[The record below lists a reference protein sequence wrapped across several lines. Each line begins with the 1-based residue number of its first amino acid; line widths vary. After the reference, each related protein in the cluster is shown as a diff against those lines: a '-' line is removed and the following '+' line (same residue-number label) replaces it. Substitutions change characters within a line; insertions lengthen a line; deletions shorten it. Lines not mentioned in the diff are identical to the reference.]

1 MALSSEQKTKM
12 WDMLNQTRG
21 QIGLTA
27 YKDYIFGILFY
38 KYLSEKSTKWLEKV
52 LRGDET
58 WESVFTEDSQRAMDY
73 MKQNLGYAIQP
84 GDFFSDW
91 QQAIDEDRFNISMMS
106 DTFGRFNQQ
115 IAFEAKADFEGIFDG
130 MRFDSAD
137 LGSNAQSRSSVM
149 MSMIELLSAP
159 EFDLSGDGDTISDIY
174 EYLVAQFATVL
185 ASDMGQYY
193 TPKEISNVMA
203 RILTHGHEDKESFSI
218 YDPTVGSA
226 SLLLTTA
233 SYMKHSDKRGVIK
246 YFGQERDATPYR
258 LARMNLMMHG
268 VEYNDI
274 NIKHADTL
282 ESDWPDGVVD
292 GKDSPRMFNAVMA
305 NPPYSAH
312 WDNKEREDDPRWR
325 EYGVAPK
332 TKADYAFLLHC
343 LYHLDDSGR
352 MAIILPHGV
361 LFRGGAEGRIRKALI
376 DKHQI
381 EAVIGFPDKLFLNT
395 SIPVSVIIL
404 KKHRQESDILFV
416 DASKEFEKVKSQNK
430 LRAEDIEKIVS
441 TVIERKEIEKYSSL
455 ATLEE
460 IKENDYNLNIPRY
473 VDTFEEEEPID
484 IDKVA
489 TELLDIETE
498 LQDSQASLMSML
510 QELVATNDD
519 TKQQLDNSTSKLS
532 KIWGNAKETT
542 HDGK

>member
-1 MALSSEQKTKM
+1 MALSAEQQTKM
-12 WDMLNQTRG
+12 WSMLNQTRG

-38 KYLSEKSTKWLEKV
+38 KYLSEKGIKWLEQT
-52 LRGDET
+52 LRGET
-58 WESVFTEDSQRAMDY
+58 WEEVFNQDSQRAMDY
-73 MKQNLGYAIQP
+73 MKKNLGYAIQP
-84 GDFFSDW
+84 GEFFDDW
-91 QQAIDEDRFNISMMS
+91 KTAIDEDRFNIGMMS
-106 DTFGRFNQQ
+106 DTFGHFNQQ
-115 IAFEAKADFEGIFDG
+115 IAFAAKGDFEGIFDG

-137 LGSNAQSRSSVM
+137 LGSNAQARSSVM
-149 MSMIELLSAP
+149 ISMIDLLSTP
-159 EFDLSGDGDTISDIY
+159 EFDLSGGNDNVSDIY

-193 TPKEISNVMA
+193 TPREISDVMA
-203 RILTHGHEDKESFSI
+203 RILTYGHEEKENFSI

-233 SYMKHSDKRGVIK
+233 SYMKNAHKRGVIK

-312 WDNKEREDDPRWR
+312 WNHKEREDDPRWR

-343 LYHLDDSGR
+343 LYHLNEDGR

-361 LFRGGAEGRIRKALI
+361 LFRGAAEGRIRKALI
-376 DKHQI
+376 DRHQI

-395 SIPVSVIIL
+395 SIPVCVVIL
-404 KKHRQESDILFV
+404 KKNRSNSDILFI
-416 DASKEFEKVKSQNK
+416 DASKEFEKAKSQNQ
-430 LRAEDIEKIVS
+430 LRPEDVEKIVD
-441 TVIERKEIEKYSSL
+441 TVIHRKEIEKYSSL
-455 ATLEE
+455 VTLEE

-484 IDKVA
+484 LEHVA
-489 TELLDIETE
+489 DELLQIESDLMRHQT
-498 LQDSQASLMSML
+498 DLMSML
-510 QELVATNDD
+510 QELVATDPEEQQKLDHTISVLSRIWNKGTDD
-519 TKQQLDNSTSKLS
+519 N
-532 KIWGNAKETT
+532 N
-542 HDGK
+542 GK

>member
-12 WDMLNQTRG
+12 WNMLNQTRG

-38 KYLSEKSTKWLEKV
+38 KYLSEKSSKWLDKV
-52 LRGDET
+52 LRGET
-58 WESVFTEDSQRAMDY
+58 WQNVYSQDSQKAMDY

-84 GDFFSDW
+84 GDFFEDW
-91 QQAIDEDRFNISMMS
+91 KKAIDEDRFNIGMMS
-106 DTFGRFNQQ
+106 DTFGHFNQQ

-137 LGSNAQSRSSVM
+137 LGSNAQARSSVM
-149 MSMIELLSAP
+149 ISMIELLSTP
-159 EFDLSGDGDTISDIY
+159 EFNLSGDTDTVSDIY

-203 RILTHGHEDKESFSI
+203 RILTHGHEEKENFSI

-233 SYMKHSDKRGVIK
+233 SYMKNSHKRGMIK

-274 NIKHADTL
+274 NINHADTL
-282 ESDWPDGVVD
+282 ESDWPDGIVD

-325 EYGVAPK
+325 EYGIAPK

-361 LFRGGAEGRIRKALI
+361 LFRGVAEGRIRKALI

-395 SIPVSVIIL
+395 GIPVCVLIL
-404 KKHRQESDILFV
+404 KKHRTASDILFV
-416 DASKEFEKVKSQNK
+416 DASKEFEKVKSQNQ
-430 LRAEDIEKIVS
+430 LRSEDVEKIVN
-441 TVIERKEIEKYSSL
+441 TVINRDEIEKYSYI
-455 ATLEE
+455 ATLDE

-473 VDTFEEEEPID
+473 VDTFEEEEPVD
-484 IDKVA
+484 MAAVA
-489 TELLDIETE
+489 DQLIEIESELSSHSNE
-498 LQDSQASLMSML
+498 LMTML
-510 QELVATNDD
+510 QELVATTDEGQVELEK
-519 TKQQLDNSTSKLS
+519 TRKKMS
-532 KIWGNAKETT
+532 KIWTKEK
-542 HDGK
+542 GIE

>member
-1 MALSSEQKTKM
+1 MALSSEQKAKM
-12 WDMLNQTRG
+12 WNMLNQTRG

-38 KYLSEKSTKWLEKV
+38 KYLSEKGTKWLNSV
-52 LRGDET
+52 LRGET
-58 WESVFTEDSQRAMDY
+58 WQDIYSQNSQKAMEY

-84 GDFFSDW
+84 GDFFDDW
-91 QQAIDEDRFNISMMS
+91 KQAIDEDRFNISMMS
-106 DTFGRFNQQ
+106 DTFGHFNQQ
-115 IAFEAKADFEGIFDG
+115 IAFEAKADFEEIFDG

-137 LGSNAQSRSSVM
+137 LGSNAQARSSVM
-149 MSMIELLSAP
+149 ISMIELLSTP
-159 EFDLSGDGDTISDIY
+159 EFDLSGDGDTVSDIY

-193 TPKEISNVMA
+193 TPKEISEVMA
-203 RILTHGHEDKESFSI
+203 RILTHGHEDKENFSI

-233 SYMKHSDKRGVIK
+233 SYMKNSHKRGMIK

-274 NIKHADTL
+274 NINHADTL
-282 ESDWPDGVVD
+282 ENDWPDGVID
-292 GKDSPRMFNAVMA
+292 GRDSPRMFNAVMA

-325 EYGVAPK
+325 EYGIAPK
-332 TKADYAFLLHC
+332 TKADYSFLLHC

-361 LFRGGAEGRIRKALI
+361 LFRGAAEGRIRKALI
-376 DKHQI
+376 DRHQI
-381 EAVIGFPDKLFLNT
+381 EAVIGFPEKLFLNT
-395 SIPVSVIIL
+395 SIPVCVLIL
-404 KKHRQESDILFV
+404 KKYRTESEVLFV
-416 DASKEFEKVKSQNK
+416 DASKEFEKIKSQNK
-430 LRAEDIEKIVS
+430 LRSDDVNKIVN
-441 TVIERKEIEKYSSL
+441 TVINKEEIEKYSYL
-455 ATLEE
+455 ATLDE

-473 VDTFEEEEPID
+473 VDTFEEEEPVDMIA
-484 IDKVA
+484 VA
-489 TELLDIETE
+489 DELIEIETQLSTNSNE
-498 LQDSQASLMSML
+498 LMCML
-510 QELVATNDD
+510 QELVGTTESAQTELD
-519 TKQQLDNSTSKLS
+519 QLRDKLA
-532 KIWGNAKETT
+532 KIWENEKGNE
-542 HDGK
+542 

>member
-1 MALSSEQKTKM
+1 MMNMALSSQQQAKM
-12 WDMLNQTRG
+12 WRMLNETRG

-38 KYLSEKSTKWLEKV
+38 KYLSEKAQNWLDSV
-52 LRGDET
+52 LRGES
-58 WESVFTEDSQRAMDY
+58 WEAIYQQDSQRAVAY
-73 MKQNLGYAIQP
+73 MQQNLGYAIQP
-84 GDFFSDW
+84 GDFFDDW
-91 QQAIDEDRFNISMMS
+91 KQAINEDKFNIGMMS
-106 DTFGRFNQQ
+106 DTFGHFNQQ

-130 MRFDSAD
+130 MRFDSSD
-137 LGSNAQSRSSVM
+137 LGSNAQARTSVM
-149 MSMIELLSAP
+149 ISMINLLSAP
-159 EFDLSGDGDTISDIY
+159 EFDLSGDGDTVSDIY

-193 TPKEISNVMA
+193 TPKEISDIMA
-203 RILTHGHEDKESFSI
+203 RILTQGKEDREHFSI
-218 YDPTVGSA
+218 YDPTVGSG

-233 SYMKHSDKRGVIK
+233 SYMNNVHNRGMIK
-246 YFGQERDATPYR
+246 YFGQEKDSTPYR

-274 NIKHADTL
+274 NIKHGDTL

-292 GKDSPRMFNAVMA
+292 GKDSPRMFDAVMA

-312 WDNKEREDDPRWR
+312 WNNKEREDDPRWR

-332 TKADYAFLLHC
+332 TKADYSFLLHC
-343 LYHLDDSGR
+343 LYHLADDGR
-352 MAIILPHGV
+352 MAIVLPHGV
-361 LFRGGAEGRIRKALI
+361 LFRGAAEGRIRKALI

-395 SIPVSVIIL
+395 SIPVCVL
-404 KKHRQESDILFV
+404 VLRKNRMDSDILFV
-416 DASKEFEKVKSQNK
+416 DASREFEKMKSLNR
-430 LRAEDIEKIVS
+430 LRAEDVNKIVN
-441 TVIERKEIEKYSSL
+441 TVIERKEIEKYSHL

-484 IDKVA
+484 MIKVVDDL
-489 TELLDIETE
+489 EKIE
-498 LQDSQASLMSML
+498 
-510 QELVATNDD
+510 QELETNHQALLGFLSELVGQ
-519 TKQQLDNSTSKLS
+519 TSEGQAELDLYREKL
-532 KIWGNAKETT
+532 KRIWS
-542 HDGK
+542 

>member
-1 MALSSEQKTKM
+1 MALSSEQKAKM

-38 KYLSEKSTKWLEKV
+38 KYLSEKGLKWLDSV
-52 LRGDET
+52 LRGET
-58 WESVFTEDSQRAMDY
+58 WETIYSQDSQKAMDH
-73 MKQNLGYAIQP
+73 MKRHLGYAIQP
-84 GDFFSDW
+84 GDFFDDW
-91 QQAIDEDRFNISMMS
+91 KRAIDEDRFNIGMMS
-106 DTFGRFNQQ
+106 DGFGHFNQQ
-115 IAFEAKADFEGIFDG
+115 IAFEAKNDFEGIFDG

-137 LGSNAQSRSSVM
+137 LGSNAQARSSVM
-149 MSMIELLSAP
+149 ISMIDLLSTP
-159 EFDLSGDGDTISDIY
+159 EFDLSTDDDTVSDIY
-174 EYLVAQFATVL
+174 EYLVRQFATVL

-193 TPKEISNVMA
+193 TPKEISDVMA
-203 RILTHGHEDKESFSI
+203 RILTHGHEEKVSFSI

-233 SYMKHSDKRGVIK
+233 SYMKHSGKRGMIK

-274 NIKHADTL
+274 NINHADTL

-292 GKDSPRMFNAVMA
+292 GKDNPRMFNAVMA
-305 NPPYSAH
+305 NPPYSAR

-352 MAIILPHGV
+352 MAIVLPHGV
-361 LFRGGAEGRIRKALI
+361 LFRGAAEGRIRKALV
-376 DKHQI
+376 DRHQI

-395 SIPVSVIIL
+395 GIPVCVLIL
-404 KKHRQESDILFV
+404 KKHRIESDVLFI
-416 DASKEFEKVKSQNK
+416 DASKEFEKVKSQNQ
-430 LRAEDIEKIVS
+430 LRSEDIEKIVN
-441 TVIERKEIEKYSSL
+441 TVINKTEIDKYSSI
-455 ATLEE
+455 ATLEK

-473 VDTFEEEEPID
+473 VDTFEEEEPVD
-484 IDKVA
+484 LEEVVSELVKVDEDLMKHQ
-489 TELLDIETE
+489 TELMGMLRELTASTSEEQQKLD
-498 LQDSQASLMSML
+498 ASLL
-510 QELVATNDD
+510 N
-519 TKQQLDNSTSKLS
+519 LS
-532 KIWGNAKETT
+532 KIWSGDHE
-542 HDGK
+542 

>member
-1 MALSSEQKTKM
+1 MSLSSEQKTKM
-12 WDMLNQTRG
+12 WSMLNQTRG

-38 KYLSEKSTKWLEKV
+38 KYLSEKGMKWLDTV
-52 LRGDET
+52 LRGET
-58 WESVFTEDSQRAMDY
+58 WENIYAQDSQKAMDY
-73 MKQNLGYAIQP
+73 MKKNLGYAIQP
-84 GDFFSDW
+84 NDFFDDW
-91 QQAIDEDRFNISMMS
+91 KKAIDEDRFNIGMMS
-106 DTFGRFNQQ
+106 DTFGHFSQQ
-115 IAFEAKADFEGIFDG
+115 IAFEAKNDFEGIFDG

-137 LGSNAQSRSSVM
+137 LGSNAQERSSIM
-149 MSMIELLSAP
+149 ISMIELLSTP
-159 EFDLSGDGDTISDIY
+159 EFDLSGDSDTVSDIY
-174 EYLVAQFATVL
+174 EYLVRQFATVL

-193 TPKEISNVMA
+193 TPKEISEVMA
-203 RILTHGHEDKESFSI
+203 RILTYGHEEKESFSI

-233 SYMKHSDKRGVIK
+233 SYMKHSGQRGMIK

-274 NIKHADTL
+274 NINHADTL
-282 ESDWPDGVVD
+282 KSDWPDGVVD

-352 MAIILPHGV
+352 MAIVLPHGV
-361 LFRGGAEGRIRKALI
+361 LFRGAAEGRIRKELI
-376 DKHQI
+376 ERHQI

-395 SIPVSVIIL
+395 GIPVCVLIL
-404 KKHRQESDILFV
+404 KKHRLESDILFI
-416 DASKEFEKVKSQNK
+416 DASKEFEKVKSQNQ
-430 LRAEDIEKIVS
+430 LRPEDVEKIVS
-441 TVIERKEIEKYSSL
+441 TVINRSEIDKYSSV

-473 VDTFEEEEPID
+473 VDTFEEEEPVD
-484 IDKVA
+484 LEEVTD
-489 TELLDIETE
+489 ELLKIEAE
-498 LQDSQASLMSML
+498 LESHQTNLMSL
-510 QELVATNDD
+510 LEELTASSSEE
-519 TKQQLDNSTSKLS
+519 QQKLDNSILKMS
-532 KIWGNAKETT
+532 KIWSVNN
-542 HDGK
+542 D